1 MTEEEKKDIEHLL
14 ILLNGTRKESFYEW
28 LGQIR
33 LIKKKISENEEI
45 QKLLNALDGEVS
57 RGEVEFDSNKVDKA
71 INKIKEMIE

>member
-28 LGQIR
+28 LGKIKF
-33 LIKKKISENEEI
+33 IKKKISENEEI
-45 QKLLNALDGEVS
+45 EKLLNALDGEVS

-71 INKIKEMIE
+71 IKKIKEMIE